1 MVYIAIIVGCV
12 IGALIGNFAPII
24 SYTYSEYLAIAIVAA
39 LDTIFGGVVASI
51 KKNFDMGVFISGFLG
66 NAILSIL
73 LTYLGARLNVDIYL
87 AAIFVFVG
95 RIFFNLGVI
104 RRYYLEKCTNFFK
117 AQKSK
122 KQKKQ
127 NEIYLGDSITK
138 ILRYYYKNI
147 TISIDILAEI

>member
-12 IGALIGNFAPII
+12 VGALIGNFAPII

-104 RRYYLEKCTNFFK
+104 RRYYLEKSTNFFK
-117 AQKSK
+117 SCKNK
-122 KQKKQ
+122 KKENAK
-127 NEIYLGDSITK
+127 
-138 ILRYYYKNI
+138 
-147 TISIDILAEI
+147 

>member
-117 AQKSK
+117 VKKSK
-122 KQKKQ
+122 KTEKAK
-127 NEIYLGDSITK
+127 
-138 ILRYYYKNI
+138 
-147 TISIDILAEI
+147 